1 MEART
6 GWRILFM
13 GMIITALSIGCQ
25 DPIEEPIDTPLDL
38 TTIAYDPVS
47 MEIDVPDHYPEMPIP
62 ADNPTTEAGVILGQ
76 HLFYDPI
83 LSKDSSMACVSCH
96 LPEKNWTDGAAV
108 STGVDGLTTSRSS
121 MSLFNVGFYDKGLF
135 WDGRSPNLEHQAL
148 LPIEDP
154 IEFNTT
160 WQEVMARL
168 RQHDDYPRLF
178 RQAFGIT
185 DTDGMNKEL
194 AAKALAQFQRLITA
208 SGSSKYDRWQA
219 GTYFPDDLEFRGFQ
233 HFFDVSD
240 DFNQMECGHCH
251 NEPLFTTNDFFNN
264 GLQSAATLD
273 DFADK
278 GQGEVIGNRAKNGF
292 MRTPTLYN
300 IALSAPYMHDGSIG
314 NLDDVIEHYVSGGH
328 FSPNKDALIDDVS
341 LDPVTD
347 RDRQALKA
355 FIEMLV
361 DTAYLDNPYL
371 VNPWD

>member
-1 MEART
+1 ME
-6 GWRILFM
+6 GVYKFPVVWV
-13 GMIITALSIGCQ
+13 TAIFVLLSVGCG
-25 DPIEEPIDTPLDL
+25 DPDEPPMEEAQDL
-38 TTIAYDPVS
+38 TSIAYDPIS
-47 MEIDVPDHYPEMPIP
+47 MEIPVPDHYPEMPIP
-62 ADNPTTEAGVILGQ
+62 VDNPTTEAGVILGQ

-96 LPEKNWTDGAAV
+96 LPEKNWTDGRAV
-108 STGVDGLTTSRSS
+108 SVGVDGLSTSRSS

-135 WDGRSPNLEHQAL
+135 WDGRSPSLEHQAL

-160 WQEVMARL
+160 WEEVMQRL
-168 RQHDDYPRLF
+168 RRHDDYPTLF
-178 RQAFGIT
+178 RKAFGIT
-185 DTDGMNKEL
+185 NTDGMTKEL
-194 AAKALAQFQRLITA
+194 AGKALAQFQRLISA

-219 GTYFPDDLEFRGFQ
+219 GTYFPDDLEARGFQ

-251 NEPLFTTNDFFNN
+251 NEPLFTTNDYFNN
-264 GLQSAATLD
+264 GLQSAQTLD
-273 DFADK
+273 DFKDK

-355 FIEMLV
+355 FIGMLV
-361 DTAYLDNPYL
+361 DTAYLQNPYL